1 VRASAFGRVLSLDR
15 DAERYTFGK
24 IYIVNVTVK
33 GRAAW
38 MAKLSWLLALARLGV
53 FDVVAPS
60 A

>member
-1 VRASAFGRVLSLDR
+1 MSLAFRLALTLDR
-15 DAERYTFGK
+15 DSEADTFGK